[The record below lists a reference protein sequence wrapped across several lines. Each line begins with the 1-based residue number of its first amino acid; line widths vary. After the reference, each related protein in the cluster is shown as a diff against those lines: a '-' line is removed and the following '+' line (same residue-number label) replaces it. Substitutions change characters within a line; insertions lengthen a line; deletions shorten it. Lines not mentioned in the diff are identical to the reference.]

1 MPFQSQQANITLFA
15 ASAKPSKMPLQD
27 LIRATNN
34 SFHSINQRNTVT
46 TSIFKKN
53 NLQKIVFNKC
63 ICQGRHIPSALSDEE
78 DSCERLL
85 VCECLVPGP
94 DRAILVLTTDQEI
107 IHRWFT
113 CTLYN
118 TCSTVLYMKKLGQG
132 LIYIE

>member
-1 MPFQSQQANITLFA
+1 MPFQSQQPNITLFA

-53 NLQKIVFNKC
+53 ILQQIVFNKC
-63 ICQGRHIPSALSDEE
+63 ICLGRHIPSALSDEE

-85 VCECLVPGP
+85 VCECLVTGP

-107 IHRWFT
+107 IHRWLT

-118 TCSTVLYMKKLGQG
+118 TY
-132 LIYIE
+132 

>member
-15 ASAKPSKMPLQD
+15 NSAKPSKMPLQD

-46 TSIFKKN
+46 TSIFKKKRSTTN
-53 NLQKIVFNKC
+53 CLQY

-85 VCECLVPGP
+85 VCECLVTGP

-118 TCSTVLYMKKLGQG
+118 TC
-132 LIYIE
+132 